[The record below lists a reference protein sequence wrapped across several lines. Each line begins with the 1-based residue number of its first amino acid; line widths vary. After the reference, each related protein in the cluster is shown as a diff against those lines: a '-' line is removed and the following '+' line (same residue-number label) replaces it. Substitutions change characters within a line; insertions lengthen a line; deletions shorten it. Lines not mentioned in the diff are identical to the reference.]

1 MVYRTGAQ
9 RDMSAMA
16 WWLIPIGILTATL
29 ILLFGSP
36 DEADESLVVTESG
49 TGYQRVRLPLLDE
62 TAGELS
68 SQFRPLSS
76 QHHQKLLSRLEQF
89 RSEYRPAAP
98 RLEVWAKPGLE
109 SRSKVASQLGDDL
122 SRHELGKATQELAMP
137 AATITSPLVLVCA
150 EKDKGIARQLLAA
163 LSVYLTGE
171 VELHFDDTVS
181 LSEMKLYLLG
191 EPLFSTQGTAV
202 FRPSSD

>member
-1 MVYRTGAQ
+1 MLYGAGAR

-29 ILLFGSP
+29 ILLFGTPEKS
-36 DEADESLVVTESG
+36 EEFLVVTESG
-49 TGYQRVRLPLLDE
+49 ADYQRVRLSYVDE
-62 TAGELS
+62 PAGELNN
-68 SQFRPLSS
+68 QFRPISS
-76 QHHQKLLSRLEQF
+76 QRHQKLLGRLEQF
-89 RSEYRPAAP
+89 RADYRPAAP

-109 SRSKVASQLGDDL
+109 SRGKVAAQLGGDL

-137 AATITSPLVLVCA
+137 AATMTAPLVLVCA
-150 EKDKGIARQLLAA
+150 EKDKDIAHQLLAA

-191 EPLFSTQGTAV
+191 EPLFSDQGTTV
-202 FRPSSD
+202 FSPSSD